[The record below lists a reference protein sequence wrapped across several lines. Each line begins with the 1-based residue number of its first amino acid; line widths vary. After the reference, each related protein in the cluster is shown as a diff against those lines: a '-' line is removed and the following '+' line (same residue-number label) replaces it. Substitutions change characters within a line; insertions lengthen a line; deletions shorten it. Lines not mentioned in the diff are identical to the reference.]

1 MSWLKILDLMHVG
14 VAIPRAN
21 ELTIVAPKDSVPDG
35 ISQRFRNDALVFDGE
50 IGDASTR
57 IKFIRANNGVCR
69 ADVDT
74 SLTASAV
81 VARCLGGGGKR
92 EIGQQ
97 FAEKMV

>member
-21 ELTIVAPKDSVPDG
+21 ELTVVAPKDSVPDG
-35 ISQRFRNDALVFDGE
+35 VSQRFRNDALVLDRE
-50 IGDASTR
+50 VGDASTR
-57 IKFIRANNGVCR
+57 IELIRADDGVCR

-81 VARCLGGGGKR
+81 VARCLRGGGKR